1 MPRYKPK
8 TIPELF
14 VARDKAIDKATQNI
28 FAAMPEALAAINELM
43 GIDEI
48 KKLGGELVWDDVEFF
63 EEEQMI
69 VMVGVIVFH
78 EGCEMTTSN
87 GDKVKVTKDTEP
99 YFRRL
104 VRGAFPLSIANQ
116 SKDDIVAYFN
126 KLHDDSEKQRL
137 VDELD
142 LQAERKTDFDLSIL
156 TEEQRNAY
164 QASMMINKP
173 GKA

>member
-1 MPRYKPK
+1 MPQSKPK

-14 VARDKAIDKATQNI
+14 VARDKAINKATQNI
-28 FAAMPEALAAINELM
+28 FAAMPQALEAINELM
-43 GIDEI
+43 GVAEI
-48 KKLGGELVWDDVEFF
+48 KKSGGELIWDEVEFF

-78 EGCEMTTSN
+78 AGCEVTTAN

-104 VRGAFPLSIANQ
+104 VRGAFPLSIASQ
-116 SKDDIVAYFN
+116 SKDEVLAYFT
-126 KLHDDSEKQRL
+126 KVQEDLEKQRA
-137 VDELD
+137 VDDLD
-142 LQAERKTDFDLSIL
+142 RITEMETEFDLSTL
-156 TEEQRNAY
+156 TEDQLQAY
-164 QASMMINKP
+164 QTSTMFKP